1 MAKPT
6 VGGWKK
12 IKRLARYLKGRPR
25 MVIKYKWQGREEEM
39 DGYSDSDWAGCR
51 VTGKSTSGGA
61 LMMGEHLIK
70 AWARTQQSIA
80 LSSAEAELVA
90 L

>member
-1 MAKPT
+1 MAMPT
-6 VGGWKK
+6 VGAWRKV
-12 IKRLARYLKGRPR
+12 KRLARYLIGRPR
-25 MVIKYKWQGREEEM
+25 LVIKYQWQGKEKVI

-51 VTGKSTSGGA
+51 VTAKSTSGG
-61 LMMGEHLIK
+61 MISIGGHYIK
-70 AWARTQQSIA
+70 GWSRTQDSTA